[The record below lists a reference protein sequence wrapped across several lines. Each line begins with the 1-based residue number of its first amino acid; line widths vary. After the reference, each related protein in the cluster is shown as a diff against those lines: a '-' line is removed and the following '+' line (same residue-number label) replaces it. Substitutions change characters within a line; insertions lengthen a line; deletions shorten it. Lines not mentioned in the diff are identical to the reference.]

1 MVGNSNKEEQ
11 SARTRQTLIVVARQF
26 FGERGYAETGT
37 EDIVQEAG
45 VTRGALYHHFVD
57 KRDLFEAVYIDLQDE
72 LRDRIVAAAGSAE
85 VDSIWVRI
93 HRGTHEYLDH
103 YMDATVQRIVLIDA
117 PSVLGWNRW
126 RELDEDYALGLLR
139 GALGQAGEQGL
150 LAADAD
156 SDVLA
161 HLMMGVIS
169 EASHVIAMAED
180 VTVARREV
188 GVDVDRI
195 LDSLRQP
202 PRNEL

>member
-1 MVGNSNKEEQ
+1 MTGSGNKEEQ

-139 GALGQAGEQGL
+139 GALSQASEQGI

-180 VTVARREV
+180 VTAARRAV
-188 GVDVDRI
+188 GVEVDRI

>member
-1 MVGNSNKEEQ
+1 MAGNRNKEEQ
-11 SARTRQTLIVVARQF
+11 SARTRQTLIVAARQL
-26 FGERGYAETGT
+26 FGERGYAETAT
-37 EDIVQEAG
+37 DDIVQQAG

-72 LRDRIVAAAGSAE
+72 LRDRIVAAAGSRE

-93 HRGTHEYLDH
+93 HRGTHEYLYH
-103 YMDATVQRIVLIDA
+103 YIDATVQRIVLIDA
-117 PSVLGWNRW
+117 PAVLGWNRW

-139 GALGQAGEQGL
+139 GALGQAAEQGT
-150 LAADAD
+150 LATGAD

-180 VTVARREV
+180 ATVARCEV
-188 GVDVDRI
+188 GVEVDRI
-195 LDSLRQP
+195 LDSLRTA

>member
-1 MVGNSNKEEQ
+1 MAGNGNKEEQ
-11 SARTRQTLIVVARQF
+11 AARTRQTLIVVARQF

-72 LRDRIVAAAGSAE
+72 LRDRIVAAAGSPE

-93 HRGTHEYLDH
+93 HRGTHGYLDH

-139 GALGQAGEQGL
+139 GALSQASEQGI
-150 LAADAD
+150 LASDAD

-161 HLMMGVIS
+161 HLVMGVIS

-180 VTVARREV
+180 VTVARRAV